1 MATTL
6 FKDQSWHWH
15 PTMYLTCKYTATR
28 DNEKSPT
35 VHYKFEFDNEMGPGA
50 RYGASNALG
59 IEVTVDGDSDTCYL
73 IGDDYDDTSN
83 TLKFDRRNKNTSG
96 SSDVSIYIWCHQ
108 GTYANPTGTSNN
120 CNAASGSKKTQIGER
135 SSCPYHGKWSG
146 TVSYPKYNP
155 YTPSS
160 IWLNPNDYTKIA
172 KVQSSSSTGSGRQ
185 WGIHYSYNAG
195 SNSNVPISLAIH
207 DYDAT
212 QWGVRWEPVV
222 RTVNGSS
229 DGVWDYYNLGTDK
242 GFSDGNRYR
251 ITLVSKGGEAL
262 SPSSWDP
269 RQGLVI
275 YTYRIPTLNNSI
287 TATRT
292 SQNANQDNK
301 FTISGTNNRA
311 WSAYENDFVTRYRIK
326 RGSADYTGW
335 TSLGNITSWS
345 RTAAEMRSLVPKA
358 NDGQNI
364 ILQME
369 RWSTIVNTGTT
380 IYESTNKP
388 TVTFTVY
395 YRPRIGIVNNDVSY
409 KDTANNNNI
418 PKSKVIPKSKLTDIT
433 VSWTYDTTR
442 DQAGYTQG
450 YRVRLYNNAG
460 TVVKTYYTTS
470 KNYKIPNGDIPSN
483 GLLTYIDVTPYFNN
497 DSTNPNDYWYYN
509 DAIDRIP
516 FVIVMN
522 KLNTPTITYPINNNT
537 WINDDF
543 RICFELPIDPDKDS
557 VSGTYKYDNIEFSIN
572 NKVYKLVNSEGTT
585 SGASLINNNYTFS
598 SVYNDLTYQK
608 KIVIWPNSENIT
620 KSSSYIMKVRV
631 RKPYNA
637 TADTDYGWSDWSST
651 VTITKKVPTY
661 SVSQNQIIM
670 ASHYNEVRDA
680 VENAKN
686 TYNVTSTI
694 PDKATSKTTIIK
706 REQYYYDSIFKRI
719 NETKNRVNTYATFFD
734 DRTKFDKDN
743 QIITSFTTS
752 QEKVTAAKN
761 GTDGKNYM
769 QYIYDNVILLK

>member
-135 SSCPYHGKWSG
+135 SSCPYHGTWSG

-172 KVQSSSSTGSGRQ
+172 KIQSSSSTGSGRQ

-242 GFSDGNRYR
+242 GFTDGNRYR

-409 KDTANNNNI
+409 KDTANNNI

-450 YRVRLYNNAG
+450 YRVRLYNNVG

-470 KNYKIPNGDIPSN
+470 KSYKIPNGDIPSN

-509 DAIDRIP
+509 NTIDRIP

-598 SVYNDLTYQK
+598 SEYNDLTYQK

-620 KSSSYIMKVRV
+620 KSNSYTMKVRV
-631 RKPYNA
+631 KKPYNA
-637 TADTDYGWSDWSST
+637 TVDTDYGWSDWSST

-686 TYNVTSTI
+686 TYNITSTI

-761 GTDGKNYM
+761 GTDGRNYI